1 MVSTF
6 TTNFGIEEMATGDQS
21 GTWGTTSNFNFDIV
35 DRITAYGT
43 VALSGTTHTLT
54 VRAASP
60 SSGSSNVQDGMYR
73 VLDFTGAL
81 GAANTVT
88 IGPNTTKAFFIVINS
103 TTDSGSSGPYSVIF
117 SQGSGAN
124 FTLANGKSAI
134 IYCDGAGSGA
144 VVAGAFTDPSF
155 TTLDVTG
162 ATTLGS
168 TLAVT
173 GAITGSA
180 GGTLAKEDS
189 GTTTVLNPVTV
200 KRTSSGTPAAGIGA
214 GIEFTTETAAAN
226 NEIGSVIESI
236 TTDVTSTA
244 EIFDLVFKNMTAGAT
259 AAEVARITGGGILS
273 AEGGVTAKKE
283 DSGTNTVIDPLI
295 IQRTSSGTPAAGI
308 GAGLAFVVETA
319 AGNNETGAT
328 IDAVTTDVSSTAE
341 DFDMTFNVMVGGAAA
356 AEKMR
361 LESSG
366 NLGIGVADP
375 SVQLHIAK
383 SSIADIG
390 TLTSA
395 TSITPDFA
403 ANQNFTVT
411 LAHNAA
417 LENPSNVVAGQ
428 TGSVFVVQ
436 DGTGGRTMSYGTS
449 WEFPAGTAPTL
460 TTTAAALDRIDYI
473 VRSATSIQAVATLAY
488 A

>member
-21 GTWGTTSNFNFDIV
+21 GAWGTTTNFNLDIV

-144 VVAGAFTDPSF
+144 AVAGALPDPSF

-180 GGTLAKEDS
+180 GGTLTKEDS
-189 GTTTVLNPVTV
+189 GTNTVLTPVTV

-214 GIEFTTETAAAN
+214 A
-226 NEIGSVIESI
+226 
-236 TTDVTSTA
+236 
-244 EIFDLVFKNMTAGAT
+244 
-259 AAEVARITGGGILS
+259 
-273 AEGGVTAKKE
+273 
-283 DSGTNTVIDPLI
+283 
-295 IQRTSSGTPAAGI
+295 
-308 GAGLAFVVETA
+308 
-319 AGNNETGAT
+319 
-328 IDAVTTDVSSTAE
+328 
-341 DFDMTFNVMVGGAAA
+341 
-356 AEKMR
+356 
-361 LESSG
+361 
-366 NLGIGVADP
+366 
-375 SVQLHIAK
+375 
-383 SSIADIG
+383 
-390 TLTSA
+390 
-395 TSITPDFA
+395 
-403 ANQNFTVT
+403 
-411 LAHNAA
+411 
-417 LENPSNVVAGQ
+417 
-428 TGSVFVVQ
+428 
-436 DGTGGRTMSYGTS
+436 
-449 WEFPAGTAPTL
+449 
-460 TTTAAALDRIDYI
+460 
-473 VRSATSIQAVATLAY
+473 
-488 A
+488 

>member
-1 MVSTF
+1 
-6 TTNFGIEEMATGDQS
+6 
-21 GTWGTTSNFNFDIV
+21 
-35 DRITAYGT
+35 
-43 VALSGTTHTLT
+43 
-54 VRAASP
+54 
-60 SSGSSNVQDGMYR
+60 
-73 VLDFTGAL
+73 
-81 GAANTVT
+81 
-88 IGPNTTKAFFIVINS
+88 
-103 TTDSGSSGPYSVIF
+103 
-117 SQGSGAN
+117 
-124 FTLANGKSAI
+124 
-134 IYCDGAGSGA
+134 
-144 VVAGAFTDPSF
+144 
-155 TTLDVTG
+155 
-162 ATTLGS
+162 
-168 TLAVT
+168 
-173 GAITGSA
+173 
-180 GGTLAKEDS
+180 
-189 GTTTVLNPVTV
+189 
-200 KRTSSGTPAAGIGA
+200 
-214 GIEFTTETAAAN
+214 
-226 NEIGSVIESI
+226 VIESI

-283 DSGTNTVIDPLI
+283 DSGTTTVIDPLI

-361 LESSG
+361 LESTG
-366 NLGIGVADP
+366 YLGIGVTNP

-436 DGTGGRTMSYGTS
+436 DGTGSRTMSYGTS